1 MISTWKNTFLPGK
14 SYCICRTQNAIY
26 IATHTATHTATD
38 TATHTATHTATTAT
52 HTATHTAVLL
62 LIPLLILR
70 ERGLTLRA
78 DHQRIRQPL
87 CWGGIGRIR
96 IRAGL
101 SGGGRLATSWRGL
114 ALFIGCIAAPCLSPV
129 LQVGRWL

>member
-1 MISTWKNTFLPGK
+1 MAAETQTRGPVNALYQRGPRGQCNCNMISTWKNTFLPGK

-26 IATHTATHTATD
+26 I
-38 TATHTATHTATTAT
+38 ATHTATHTATTAT

-96 IRAGL
+96 IRAGRMR
-101 SGGGRLATSWRGL
+101 SGGGRWPGAASWR
-114 ALFIGCIAAPCLSPV
+114 CLSV
-129 LQVGRWL
+129 V